1 MQSATLQNTF
11 SRNFALA
18 LYGSIIMKHC
28 AYILLFTWV
37 LIGGMGNLYAQDV
50 VLSDAQKLSSKTP
63 NLRILGKNNEGIIIY
78 KFGKDVDIIEAYNS
92 NLMLKWSQSLNIKQE
107 NSNIEEIFLYPD
119 YSLAF
124 FKTQEKNN
132 TVVFAQ
138 RLSAKFKGDGQFI
151 VMDTLYEAKPDV
163 DARMKI
169 IHSQDKSHVSMY
181 YPVVGSSGKL
191 DKIRV
196 VGINHEMKLLYRQ
209 DIVFPG
215 MEDAFGLVNVK
226 ALNNNQL
233 VFLFENYNRGKK
245 RFAGEKEYLTYQ
257 YDGNTGA
264 ISQVNFLFSKPIYG
278 LLRMEVDNVN
288 NKLTVAGFYTD
299 DDRNEALG
307 YFIESWDVENQI
319 IVGQYNQPFGNA
331 LLAQVMGGDTS
342 SNNLTGLAS
351 FKPKELILRFDGGVV
366 LMAES
371 EYTNMESENM
381 PTFMPSA
388 GPNFRTVN
396 VYYFNDIITLS
407 TKPDGTLD
415 WFNVLRKKQISE
427 DDEGFFSSYSILT
440 TDGKLHFV
448 YNEEIFYKTNVN
460 EYVVDANGK
469 AGRNYLFNAGTKELM
484 LAPGI
489 AKQISGRELLIP
501 SFRNRSIKFVK
512 ITF

>member
-1 MQSATLQNTF
+1 
-11 SRNFALA
+11 
-18 LYGSIIMKHC
+18 MKHC
-28 AYILLFTWV
+28 AYILLFV
-37 LIGGMGNLYAQDV
+37 MALLMGMGNLYAQSV

-124 FKTQEKNN
+124 FKTQEKTN
-132 TVVFAQ
+132 TIVFAQ
-138 RLSAKFKGDGQFI
+138 RLSAKFKGDGKFI
-151 VMDTLYEAKPDV
+151 VMDTLFETKPDV

-169 IHSQDKSHVSMY
+169 IHSQDKNHISMY
-181 YPVVGSSGKL
+181 YPVVSSSGNL
-191 DKIRV
+191 DRIRV
-196 VGINHEMKLLYRQ
+196 VGIDNNMELLYRQ
-209 DIVFPG
+209 DIAFTSVPDG
-215 MEDAFGLVNVK
+215 FGLVSVK

-245 RFAGEKEYLTYQ
+245 RFSGEEEYLVFQ
-257 YDGNTGA
+257 YDGNNGQV
-264 ISQVNFLFSKPIYG
+264 SQVNFLFDNPIYG

-288 NKLTVAGFYTD
+288 GKLTVAGFYTD
-299 DDRNEALG
+299 DNRDEAIG
-307 YFIESWDVENQI
+307 YFVQGWDIENRLLVVQHS
-319 IVGQYNQPFGNA
+319 QPFGNA
-331 LLAQVMGGDTS
+331 LLAQVMGGDSTS
-342 SNNLTGLAS
+342 NTLTGLSS

-371 EYTNMESENM
+371 EYSSMESENM

-407 TKPDGTLD
+407 TKADGSLD

-440 TDGKLHFV
+440 ADGKLHFV

-460 EYVVDANGK
+460 EYIVDATGK
-469 AGRNYLFNAGTKELM
+469 AGRNYLFNAGTKDLM

>member
-1 MQSATLQNTF
+1 MQVATINTF

-28 AYILLFTWV
+28 THILLFV
-37 LIGGMGNLYAQDV
+37 LALALGMGNLCAQDV
-50 VLSDAQKLSSKTP
+50 VLSDAQKLSNKTP

-78 KFGKDVDIIEAYNS
+78 KFGRDVDIIEAYNS

-107 NSNIEEIFLYPD
+107 NSNIEEIFLYPE

-124 FKTQEKNN
+124 FKTQEKTN

-151 VMDTLYEAKPDV
+151 VMDTLNEEKYNV

-181 YPVVGSSGKL
+181 YPVVTSSGKL
-191 DKIRV
+191 ERIRV
-196 VGINHEMKLLYRQ
+196 VGIDDNMKLLYRQ
-209 DIVFPG
+209 NVTFPDIN
-215 MEDAFGLVNVK
+215 EDFGLVSVK
-226 ALNNNQL
+226 ALNDNQL
-233 VFLFENYNRGKK
+233 IFLFENYNRGKK
-245 RFAGEKEYLTYQ
+245 RFAGDTEYMVYQ
-257 YDGNTGA
+257 YNGNTGA
-264 ISQVNFLFSKPIYG
+264 LMSLPFDFGKPIYG

-288 NKLTVAGFYTD
+288 EQLTVAGFYTN
-299 DDRNEALG
+299 DDRNEAIG
-307 YFIESWDVENQI
+307 YFVQSYHLGNKT
-319 IVGQYNQPFGNA
+319 VGVKHSQPFGNDM
-331 LLAQVMGGDTS
+331 LFQAQGGDTTKAIS
-342 SNNLTGLAS
+342 GLAS

-366 LMAES
+366 LVAES
-371 EYTNMESENM
+371 EYTNMQNENM

-388 GPNFRTVN
+388 GPSFRTVN
-396 VYYFNDIITLS
+396 VYYFNDIITIS
-407 TKPDGTLD
+407 TKPDGSMD

-427 DDEGFFSSYSILT
+427 DDEGFFSSYTILT

-460 EYVVDANGK
+460 EYIVDATGK
-469 AGRNYLFNAGTKELM
+469 SGRNYLFNAGTKELM

>member
-1 MQSATLQNTF
+1 
-11 SRNFALA
+11 
-18 LYGSIIMKHC
+18 MKH
-28 AYILLFTWV
+28 YTNIV
-37 LIGGMGNLYAQDV
+37 LIALTLLLGVGTLCAQDV

-78 KFGKDVDIIEAYNS
+78 KFGKDANVIEAYNS
-92 NLMLKWSQSLNIKQE
+92 NLMLKWSQTLNIKQE

-124 FKTQEKNN
+124 FKTQEKSN

-138 RLSAKFKGDGQFI
+138 RLSAKFKGDGKFI
-151 VMDTLYEAKPDV
+151 VMDTLFETKPDV

-181 YPVVGSSGKL
+181 YPVVSSSGAL
-191 DKIRV
+191 EKIRV
-196 VGINHEMKLLYRQ
+196 VGIDNNMELRYRQ
-209 DIVFPG
+209 DVFFTNIP
-215 MEDAFGLVNVK
+215 ANFGLVSVK

-233 VFLFENYNRGKK
+233 VFLFENYNRGKR
-245 RFAGEKEYLTYQ
+245 RFAEEKEYLVYQ
-257 YDGNTGA
+257 YNGNNGEL
-264 ISQVNFLFSKPIYG
+264 SQINFLLNKPIYG

-288 NKLTVAGFYTD
+288 GKLTVAGFYTD
-299 DDRNEALG
+299 ESRNEALG
-307 YFIESWDVENQI
+307 YFVESWDIENRL
-319 IVGQYNQPFGNA
+319 IVVQYDQPFGSA
-331 LLAQVMGGDTS
+331 LLAKVMGGDTT
-342 SNNLTGLAS
+342 NNLTGLAS
-351 FKPKELILRFDGGVV
+351 FQPKELILRFDGGVV

-371 EYTNMESENM
+371 EYVNMESENM

-396 VYYFNDIITLS
+396 VYYFNDILTLS
-407 TKPDGTLD
+407 TKPDGTMD

-440 TDGKLHFV
+440 ADGKLHFV
-448 YNEEIFYKTNVN
+448 YNEEIFYKTNVS
-460 EYVVDANGK
+460 EYIVDATGK